1 MNDNFTFTFQPDPTN
16 ELTITNDLITLF
28 DIMTG
33 DDYCI
38 EIVDLITQLKQLNS
52 KD

>member
-1 MNDNFTFTFQPDPTN
+1 MSDNFTFTFKPDKFN
-16 ELTITNDLITLF
+16 EITFTNDLITLF

-38 EIVDLITQLKQLNS
+38 EIIDLINQLKQL
-52 KD
+52 KLKE